1 MLIMGGRGRLPAG
14 WTGAPPPRVLCLDR
28 AERAICMNLQI
39 LIDAIVRQTMV
50 MIARLST
57 VDGARSPLAH
67 VADEVF
73 MGLVRELENQRVG
86 KKVIADM
93 FGLALRS
100 YQQKVQR
107 LSESA
112 TTRGVTLW
120 SAIHDFL
127 SDRESASRAELLA
140 HFADDDEKVVRGIL
154 NDLVENGLVWRSGS
168 GKETRY
174 RVATAKEIEE
184 LGSAESL
191 ETIAALVW
199 VYVCRATP
207 VRRDELTLLLPLPP
221 ALLDAAIDSLVAD
234 ERIRLEA
241 RTDGVYCV
249 TERCLIPLGQTAG
262 WEAAL
267 IDHHRAGLS
276 GLVAKV
282 VSGAHVARAA
292 DEVGGTTLCFN
303 LWPGHPREAAVRALL
318 ATTRGQAIPLWNE
331 VVEYNQEHRPDKT
344 YNVNFYCGQYLVDEE
359 HEQ

>member
-1 MLIMGGRGRLPAG
+1 M
-14 WTGAPPPRVLCLDR
+14 D
-28 AERAICMNLQI
+28 LQI

-50 MIARLST
+50 MIGRLST
-57 VDGARSPLAH
+57 VDGARSPLSH

-127 SDRESASRAELLA
+127 SGRESTSRAELLA
-140 HFADDDEKVVRGIL
+140 HFAEDDEKVVRSIL
-154 NDLVENGLVWRSGS
+154 NDLVESGLVWRSGT

-174 RVATAKEIEE
+174 RVATAKEIEA
-184 LGSAESL
+184 LGSANSL

-199 VYVCRATP
+199 VYVCRASP
-207 VRRDELTLLLPLPP
+207 LRRDDLARILPLPA

-234 ERIRLEA
+234 ERIRLET
-241 RTDGVYCV
+241 RSDGVYCV
-249 TERCLIPLGQTAG
+249 TERCLIPLGQAAG

-267 IDHHRAGLS
+267 IDHHRAVLS
-276 GLVAKV
+276 ALAAKV
-282 VSGAHVARAA
+282 VSGKHVSRAT
-292 DEVGGTTLCFN
+292 DEVGGTTVSFD
-303 LWPGHPREAAVRALL
+303 LWPGHPREAEVRALL
-318 ATTRGQAIPLWNE
+318 AATREQIIPLWNE
-331 VVEYNQEHRPDKT
+331 VAEYNRQHRPDKT
-344 YNVNFYCGQYLVDEE
+344 YKVTYYCGQYLLGDEDDS
-359 HEQ
+359 